1 MLKYFSSIAE
11 NKSRIAAVAIVVV
24 LVLLQ
29 GLYCYDSISA
39 SKSVLLLCGIA
50 VILVIVIALLLFS
63 KLCDTEKGINRVFLG
78 ALLLAGSFY
87 LVIFPP
93 NTVPDEVYH
102 FQASYKY
109 SNAVLGEGIG
119 DSDISIRN
127 EDRVLFED
135 DSIIVSSEHYRNI
148 LNNFELFA
156 SQSGATEQT
165 LVASFG
171 LDGNPPQT
179 KIASVVGICLGKV
192 LGLGAYPLYY
202 LGRLFNLI
210 VFALCA
216 FFAIKLTPCGKNIFR
231 AVALLPM
238 TLHLAASYSYDV
250 AIIGMS
256 FLLTALC
263 LKAIY
268 ESGPIGKATLIGIGI
283 LVFLIAPC
291 KVIYSLIALLVLFI
305 PKERFSSRRIC
316 YLVKGGILLV
326 ALVGALVFRASSLF
340 GLAGLSDAS
349 GGSSNG
355 VTQLDTRG
363 AETGHFY
370 SLSDVI
376 SDPIGTFLMYV
387 STFGYRGDWYVE
399 TTVGGSLGWFQV
411 ELIASDLIVYAFVAI
426 LLLSSF
432 NSKDNNRE
440 ISPLFRTALILIFI
454 IVGVLAGVS
463 MLLGHTFIGEKYI
476 EGVQGRYL
484 LPVLPLLL
492 IALRNSKIFYK
503 GNPVIPILIGGFAL
517 NLLYLNNIFAIAL
530 GI

>member
-1 MLKYFSSIAE
+1 MLKNLSSIAE
-11 NKSRIAAVAIVVV
+11 NKSRIAVVAIVVV

-29 GLYCYDSISA
+29 GLYCYDSIST

-50 VILVIVIALLLFS
+50 IILIIAIALLLFS
-63 KLCDTEKGINRVFLG
+63 KLCDTDKGINRVFLG
-78 ALLLAGSFY
+78 ALLILGSFY

-109 SNAVLGEGIG
+109 SNAVLGEAIG
-119 DSDISIRN
+119 DNEISIRN
-127 EDRVLFED
+127 EDQVLFED
-135 DSIIVSSEHYRNI
+135 TSIMVSSERYRSVI
-148 LNNFELFA
+148 NNFELFA
-156 SQSGATEQT
+156 SHNGTLEQS
-165 LVASFG
+165 LVSSFAIG
-171 LDGNPPQT
+171 NNPPQT
-179 KIASVVGICLGKV
+179 KIASVTGIILGKV

-216 FFAIKLTPCGKNIFR
+216 FFAVKLTPCGKNIFR

-340 GLAGLSDAS
+340 GLAGLTDTS

-355 VTQLDTRG
+355 AAQLDTRG
-363 AETGHFY
+363 TETGYFY
-370 SLSDVI
+370 SLSDII

-432 NSKDNNRE
+432 NSKDNNKE

-454 IVGVLAGVS
+454 IVGVLAGAS
-463 MLLGHTFIGEKYI
+463 MLLGYTFIGEKYI

-484 LPVLPLLL
+484 LPVLALLL
-492 IALRNSKIFYK
+492 FALRNNKIVYK
-503 GNPVIPILIGGFAL
+503 GNPVIPILIGSFAL

-530 GI
+530 SI